1 MTRSLEKFILEMKE
15 INSNIEI
22 LGTYTKAVE
31 RVQVKCKTCGK
42 IWNPLAYSLLQ
53 GKGCPSCS
61 AKKGAIN
68 NSGKTGLK
76 TTERFIEDLKVVDD
90 SIELHGE
97 YINGHTN
104 IKLHCSR
111 CGNDWEAKPYSILA
125 GHGCPRCAKSGTSF
139 MEQAILLCF
148 QSVLGSD
155 KVLSRDKKTIG
166 MEIDILIPSLKFAI
180 EPGNWWLHKKSIQR
194 DMQKRV
200 LCSEKGIRLITI
212 YDKFPK
218 GQTAPF
224 ENDVYTFVEDLNIAN
239 HSIIRSLIQKLFS
252 EVGLNEKID
261 DEEWDQIEKN
271 AYSNAK
277 SMTHEIFARRMSVVN
292 PSIAILGTYQ
302 NANRRLLVRCKQCGF
317 EWDAVPANLLSGDSC
332 RKCGTKLAHV
342 SFVNNQEEFEQKI
355 AIVNPN
361 VEIIG
366 NYTGRHSP
374 VKARCRI
381 CGYEWEP
388 IASSLLRGS
397 SHKGSRSLHKI

>member
-1 MTRSLEKFILEMKE
+1 MTRSPEKFILEMKE

-22 LGTYTKAVE
+22 LGTYTKAIE

-90 SIELHGE
+90 SIEVHGE

-194 DMQKRV
+194 DKQKRV

-218 GQTAPF
+218 GQTVPF

-239 HSIIRSLIQKLFS
+239 HSIIRSLIQSRLKKMHTL
-252 EVGLNEKID
+252 
-261 DEEWDQIEKN
+261 
-271 AYSNAK
+271 
-277 SMTHEIFARRMSVVN
+277 M
-292 PSIAILGTYQ
+292 Q
-302 NANRRLLVRCKQCGF
+302 NQ
-317 EWDAVPANLLSGDSC
+317 
-332 RKCGTKLAHV
+332 
-342 SFVNNQEEFEQKI
+342 
-355 AIVNPN
+355 
-361 VEIIG
+361 
-366 NYTGRHSP
+366 
-374 VKARCRI
+374 
-381 CGYEWEP
+381 
-388 IASSLLRGS
+388 
-397 SHKGSRSLHKI
+397 